1 MKLNALGLIA
11 AILAFI
17 TIILPWYSD
26 SVSNY
31 SLLDFFNI
39 ASSVGFAGGTVLI
52 LATLVLIVIG
62 GLIGLVGSFIAGKT
76 GKSLLIVGG
85 VLVIL
90 SPIVFAVRVMDV
102 GLPLFG
108 SYGGASV
115 YVSFGFFL
123 AVVAAIL
130 IFVSLRRHPMEA
142 EVVPLAP
149 VSPPP
154 PPTQS

>member
-1 MKLNALGLIA
+1 LKLNAVALIA

-17 TIILPWYSD
+17 SIVLPWYSD

-62 GLIGLVGSFIAGKT
+62 GLIGLFSSFVIGKT
-76 GKSLLIVGG
+76 GKRLLIVGG

-123 AVVAAIL
+123 AIIAAIVT
-130 IFVSLRRHPMEA
+130 FFSTGKHPMEA

-154 PPTQS
+154 PPTQ

>member
-1 MKLNALGLIA
+1 MKLNVLGLIA

-62 GLIGLVGSFIAGKT
+62 GLIGLFSSFVIGKKGRIFLT
-76 GKSLLIVGG
+76 VAG